1 MIVFER
7 SGTYIQTPELLDN
20 IMRRVRERATIVNYF
35 VRNGWLYFRCA
46 TPPSARRAA
55 KALRGNIDGC
65 ICNGSYRLEVSH
77 DIVVSFVFN
86 R

>member
-1 MIVFER
+1 MIVFEKT
-7 SGTYIQTPELLDN
+7 GTDIQTPELLDN

-35 VRNGWLYFRCA
+35 IRSGWLYIRCA

-55 KALRGNIDGC
+55 KAMRANINGC

-77 DIVVSFVFN
+77 DIVVSFVLN